1 MKSYPFQATAVA
13 AAFSAFLFASPPA
26 ARAQPALDTRVT
38 VGIFSRAMVVQVYYR
53 SEVWKAKVKA
63 MSEERNRAAAASDLA
78 TVDRI
83 ERELTTLQALA
94 QKQLAGE
101 ASLKNIYDVVKADW
115 PAIAQEAG
123 VDLIVEAAL
132 YQGPTIRVADV
143 TPLIVK
149 RFGSKKN

>member
-1 MKSYPFQATAVA
+1 MKLHFFQTTAVA
-13 AAFSAFLFASPPA
+13 AAFIAFLFASLTA
-26 ARAQPALDTRVT
+26 ARAQPAPEAGVT
-38 VGIFSRAMVVQVYYR
+38 VGIFSRTMVAQVYYR

-63 MSEERNRAAAASDLA
+63 MSDERNRAAAAGDSA

-94 QKQLAGE
+94 QRQLAGE

-123 VDLIVEAAL
+123 VDIIVESPL
-132 YQGPTIRVADV
+132 YQGPTIRVIDV
-143 TPLIVK
+143 TPAIVK
-149 RFGSKKN
+149 RFGAKKN